1 MDGWNQ
7 VAYDLRTIALLNPRL
22 ALMLA
27 RGQPLAP
34 RTYSIRLDWPQGT
47 GVPGNQVENHLQDRM
62 FQDAWIE
69 EFVYSVRCPQAN
81 PGSLWKLQIDS
92 YRKLSPYVNVEI
104 RVEGP
109 DRYEITNQPTA
120 LENICTTVNAKRSLL
135 NRAWVITRDSN
146 LYIRGY
152 LDRTLNDD
160 EMPYLVDLTINVQ
173 ELSGCNLRSIG
184 FQEAVCALRN
194 MGLYPRE

>member
-34 RTYSIRLDWPQGT
+34 RSYSIILDWPAGT
-47 GVPGNQVENHLQDRM
+47 GHVSNDVENHLQDRM

-69 EFVYSVRCPQAN
+69 EFVYTVRCPLAN
-81 PGSLWKLQIDS
+81 PGSIYKLQIDAF
-92 YRKLSPYVNVEI
+92 RKECPYVNVEM

-109 DRYEITNQPTA
+109 DRFEITNQPSP
-120 LENICTTVNAKRSLL
+120 LENICTTRSDKRNLL
-135 NRAWVITRDSN
+135 NKAWVITRDSN
-146 LYIRGY
+146 LYVRGI
-152 LDRTLNDD
+152 LERELNVD
-160 EMPYLVDLTINVQ
+160 EMPYLVHLTVNVQ

-194 MGLYPRE
+194 MGLYPKE